1 MINNKQYVGYTTKT
15 LEERKKT
22 HIYKS
27 KSNTGS
33 HYFYLFKKALRKY
46 GEENFKWE
54 VIIQCSSLT
63 ECQEK
68 EKYYIK
74 KYNTISPYGYNLTE
88 GGNGGIHYF
97 LE

>member
-1 MINNKQYVGYTTKT
+1 MLVILRKHQKNVKRRIYINQKVI
-15 LEERKKT
+15 LVV
-22 HIYKS
+22 II
-27 KSNTGS
+27 
-33 HYFYLFKKALRKY
+33 FIYLFKKALRKY